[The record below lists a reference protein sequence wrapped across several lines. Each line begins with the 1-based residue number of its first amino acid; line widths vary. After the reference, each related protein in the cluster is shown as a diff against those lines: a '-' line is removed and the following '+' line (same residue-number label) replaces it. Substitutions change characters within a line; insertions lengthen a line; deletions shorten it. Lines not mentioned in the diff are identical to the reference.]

1 MTVPQ
6 SKLKVDSISS
16 IDGGE
21 IVVSYG
27 ATIPSGAQFTVEGDV
42 SFAGIVTATSFSGDG
57 SDLTGVGGVPSSVSK
72 LYAIRTILDPT
83 PYRS

>member
-1 MTVPQ
+1 M
-6 SKLKVDSISS
+6 SKINVNSITNR
-16 IDGGE
+16 GE
-21 IVVSYG
+21 NGPVELVTG
-27 ATIPSGAQFTVEGDV
+27 ASIPSGSVLKILGNA
-42 SFAGIVTATSFSGDG
+42 SFNGIVTATSFSGDG